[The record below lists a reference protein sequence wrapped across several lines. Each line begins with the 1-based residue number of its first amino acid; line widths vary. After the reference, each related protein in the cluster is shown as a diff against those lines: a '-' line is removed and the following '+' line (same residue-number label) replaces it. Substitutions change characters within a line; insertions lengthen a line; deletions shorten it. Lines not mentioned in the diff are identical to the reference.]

1 MDRLFTTEGVTG
13 EAITQLSCELV
24 MSLGRALVITL
35 TKKLKKKITVFI
47 GKDTRKS
54 SDLLESA
61 LCAGICSAGADVC
74 RLGVVPAAA
83 VAYLV
88 KINDDADAGIMISAP
103 GNGFEINGL
112 KFYSSTGY
120 RISDDMEEEIQK
132 TAELSGVSG
141 VVSGDRIGIQTD
153 YNDAQWDYLRY
164 LLKTARTIV
173 NDFTGVRVVIDTA
186 NGSGCTAAENLF
198 SALGARCFMINNQPD
213 GININ
218 DKCGISFIGNLSKTV
233 RSKRADV
240 GLSFDSDLGR
250 CIVIDENGDI
260 LDGDKIMAVI
270 ALDEKNNLTLKKDT
284 VVVTSSTNIGF
295 NHFAAANRICVR
307 SSKIGEKYLMEKLLD
322 GGYTLGGEPN
332 GRILYPQESTTCDG
346 LLTGIRILSIIK
358 KTGVKISKLAAV
370 MEQYPQVMMN
380 VSIPP
385 QFKEI
390 WKNDPAITDVIEK
403 RQKNLGSNGRIIV
416 KENAS
421 ESVISVIAEGKHF
434 EEINGYVVEI
444 TDVIK
449 NNTKIASLE

>member
-1 MDRLFTTEGVTG
+1 MDRLFGTEGVTG
-13 EAITQLSCELV
+13 TAVTELTCELV
-24 MSLGRALVITL
+24 MSLGRALVNTL
-35 TKKLKKKITVFI
+35 TKKLKHKITVFI
-47 GKDTRKS
+47 GRDTRKS

-61 LCAGICSAGADVC
+61 LTAGICSAGADVC

-88 KINDDADAGIMISAP
+88 KINDDADAGIMISSP

-120 RISDDMEEEIQK
+120 RISDDMEDEIQK
-132 TAELSGVSG
+132 TVSMNG
-141 VVSGDRIGIQTD
+141 ANSVVSGNKIGTATD

-164 LLKTARTIV
+164 MLKTARAIV
-173 NDFTGVRVVIDTA
+173 SDFTGVRVVIDTA

-213 GININ
+213 GVNIN
-218 DKCGISFIGNLSKTV
+218 DKCGISYIGSLSKTV

-240 GLSFDSDLGR
+240 GLSFDSDTGR

-270 ALDEKNNLTLKKDT
+270 ALDAKNNGTLKKDA
-284 VVVTSSTNIGF
+284 VVVTSAANIGF

-307 SSKIGEKYLMEKLLD
+307 SSKSGEKYIMEKLLD
-322 GGYTLGGEPN
+322 GGYVLGGEPN
-332 GRILYPQESTTCDG
+332 GRLLYPEESTTSDG

-358 KTGVKISKLAAV
+358 KTGIKISKLASV

-380 VSIPP
+380 VCIPP
-385 QFKEI
+385 HLKEI
-390 WKNDPAITDVIEK
+390 WKNNSEITDLIER

-416 KENAS
+416 RENPS
-421 ESVISVIAEGKHF
+421 ESVISVIAEGKNF
-434 EEINGYVVEI
+434 EEINGYVIEI

-449 NNTKIASLE
+449 KNTKINSLE